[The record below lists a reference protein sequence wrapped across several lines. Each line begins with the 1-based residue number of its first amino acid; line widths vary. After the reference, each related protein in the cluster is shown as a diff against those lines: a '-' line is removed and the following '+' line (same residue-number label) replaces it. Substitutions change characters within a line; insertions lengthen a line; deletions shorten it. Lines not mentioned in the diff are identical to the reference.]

1 MSILLKSLSDTKQVH
16 KKCLLFRVLSNIFY
30 IIYLQCHIFAFIYKQ
45 VGTVDHFDPNKQ
57 NIQDE
62 EAISMRNHD
71 LLDMFYE
78 VRHPKCTN
86 LMKTLAISPVNP
98 TEFTQIAST

>member
-1 MSILLKSLSDTKQVH
+1 MIPSRSINFA
-16 KKCLLFRVLSNIFY
+16 LLFRVLSLIFY

-45 VGTVDHFDPNKQ
+45 VGTVGRVNHFDPNKQ

-71 LLDMFYE
+71 LLDMFYKE
-78 VRHPKCTN
+78 RHPKLIN
-86 LMKTLAISPVNP
+86 PMKTLAISPVNP

>member
-1 MSILLKSLSDTKQVH
+1 L
-16 KKCLLFRVLSNIFY
+16 
-30 IIYLQCHIFAFIYKQ
+30 IYKQ
-45 VGTVDHFDPNKQ
+45 VGTVGRVDHIDPNKQ

-71 LLDMFYE
+71 LLYIFYK
-78 VRHPKCTN
+78 VRHPKLIN
-86 LMKTLAISPVNP
+86 PMKTLAISPVNP